1 MTRPPVGYHPAPFA
15 DAEGAAA
22 WYCEASLHRFP
33 FSIAYRERG
42 GKTQIVAIALAH
54 VVHFDR
60 WWNPAV
66 EKRIDRLIESKRALS
81 RDLLK
86 ET

>member
-1 MTRPPVGYHPAPFA
+1 MPRPHVVYHPAAFA
-15 DAEGAAA
+15 EAEEAA
-22 WYCEASLHRFP
+22 HRFP
-33 FSIAYRERG
+33 FSIASLQRC
-42 GKTQIVAIALAH
+42 GKIQIVTIALAH

-66 EKRIDRLIESKRALS
+66 EERIDRLIESKRARS

-86 ET
+86 EA